1 MKPRRD
7 LSAIEIEDLY
17 ETIGRRLERI
27 GLETQPKVAI
37 RVMEL
42 AQDAGSQLK
51 DWAAAVQTDWALTG
65 RLLRLANSAY
75 YAQRAPVTRL
85 ERALVLLGTERTKA
99 VCLGFYLSRAAA
111 LPGVNQLSREVW
123 GQSVFRAS
131 LATAIA
137 RAQCPA
143 LSAEAFVVGLMLDCA
158 VPVMARMLGEDY
170 VRLVR
175 ACPSPAKLFATEL
188 DRLEFTHTDVA
199 ATLARRWK
207 LPTVLAR
214 PIAWHHAP
222 PTVAVRVDNVARM
235 QRIAYYV
242 GAVQLN
248 AEGLPIVHAP
258 LQTTAEKL
266 FGIESS
272 AVGRIV
278 ADAANDYRGALEV
291 FSHLGDRVD
300 HLDAITDSV
309 QVQLIEMM
317 DEQMERALKLE
328 TRGGSERM
336 TVAGHHIEVEP
347 GEDGAVI
354 AYLAGQ
360 NGERLL
366 SCTVRPE
373 RETADTIRRKLGL
386 DDAPDGDLRQLMR
399 VMQAMAA

>member
-1 MKPRRD
+1 M
-7 LSAIEIEDLY
+7 
-17 ETIGRRLERI
+17 
-27 GLETQPKVAI
+27 
-37 RVMEL
+37 
-42 AQDAGSQLK
+42 
-51 DWAAAVQTDWALTG
+51 
-65 RLLRLANSAY
+65 
-75 YAQRAPVTRL
+75 
-85 ERALVLLGTERTKA
+85 LLGTERRRCAWGST
-99 VCLGFYLSRAAA
+99 SRAAA
-111 LPGVNQLSREVW
+111 LPGVDQLSR
-123 GQSVFRAS
+123 GLRQSVFRAS

-137 RAQCPA
+137 RSQCPA

-158 VPVMARMLGEDY
+158 VPLMARMLGEDY

-248 AEGLPIVHAP
+248 AAGLPIVHTP

-272 AVGRIV
+272 EVGRIV

-291 FSHLGDRVD
+291 FSHLGDRVE

-317 DEQMERALKLE
+317 DDQMERALKLE

-347 GEDGAVI
+347 GDDGAVI
-354 AYLAGQ
+354 AYIAGQ

-373 RETADTIRRKLGL
+373 ARPPTQSAANSAWTMHPTATCGN
-386 DDAPDGDLRQLMR
+386 
-399 VMQAMAA
+399 